1 MAMPTG
7 SRPGSSHLTNKPAPL
22 TPETIPGT
30 GRLDEGT
37 RPDQAQGRS
46 VENGSQDGAEVQG
59 GRDAARQELDQLR
72 EQMAV
77 IKQEVAVEV
86 DRTWV
91 SPWRTQQ
98 VFDLK
103 VQTRLTGNQEYRSLQ
118 NRVRCAEAGLASE
131 SDVATKART
140 AK

>member
-1 MAMPTG
+1 MTMGDRIKTRQQLLDQQVDTADLGT
-7 SRPGSSHLTNKPAPL
+7 SPGD
-22 TPETIPGT
+22 G
-30 GRLDEGT
+30 
-37 RPDQAQGRS
+37 RPDEDTRAGWARGRS
-46 VENGSQDGAEVQG
+46 AKHGSQDGAEVQG
-59 GRDAARQELDQLR
+59 GRDAARQELERLR
-72 EQMAV
+72 EQMAM

-118 NRVRCAEAGLASE
+118 NRARDAEASLASE
-131 SDVATKART
+131 SDVATEAST

>member
-1 MAMPTG
+1 MTMGDRIKTRQQLLDQQLDTADLGT
-7 SRPGSSHLTNKPAPL
+7 SPGD
-22 TPETIPGT
+22 G
-30 GRLDEGT
+30 
-37 RPDQAQGRS
+37 RPDEDTRAGCARGRS
-46 VENGSQDGAEVQG
+46 VKYVSQDGAEVQG
-59 GRDAARQELDQLR
+59 GRNAARQELEQLR
-72 EQMAV
+72 EQMAM

-118 NRVRCAEAGLASE
+118 NRARDAEASLASE
-131 SDVATKART
+131 SDVATEAST